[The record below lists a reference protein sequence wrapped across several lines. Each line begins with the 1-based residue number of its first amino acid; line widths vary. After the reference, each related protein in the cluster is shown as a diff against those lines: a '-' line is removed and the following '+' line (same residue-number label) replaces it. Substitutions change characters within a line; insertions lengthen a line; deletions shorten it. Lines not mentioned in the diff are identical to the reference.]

1 MTPKEQRNER
11 LAERMIKNLK
21 RRNMEAFYCPTAEE
35 AVKKV
40 SELIADGSSVTW
52 GGSMTIR
59 DMGIPKALKE
69 RGTLEVLDRDEVTD
83 REEVVKI
90 YEKAFTA
97 DVYLS
102 SANAIS
108 EDGVI
113 VNIDGNIIGMNKVAQ
128 TVEAALARAR
138 STAAPINSARFDI
151 KTPCQTDGV
160 CHNCNSPESICNYVS
175 PLYHRKAAVFKIIF
189 RSGIDKLFRAG
200 QSVDVKMKQR
210 KASAPVFPYDRK
222 SRAYD
227 LLFYPEA
234 FCYVLGQSCLS
245 CPEIPDQSDDITR
258 FCCISNREAECAR
271 PGLCIYYEVS
281 SFDIFHYYFVVSVR
295 TC

>member
-21 RRNMEAFYCPTAEE
+21 RRNMEAFYCPTGKE

-59 DMGIPKALKE
+59 EMGIPQALKE
-69 RGTLEVLDRDEVTD
+69 RKTLEVLDRDEVTD
-83 REEVVKI
+83 RTEVVKI
-90 YEKAFTA
+90 YERAFTA

-113 VNIDGNIIGMNKVAQ
+113 VNIDGNGNRVAAITWGPKKVIFVISLNKVVQ

-160 CHNCNSPESICNYVS
+160 CHNCNSPESICNYVHFLRNS
-175 PLYHRKAAVFKIIF
+175 PHGKHV
-189 RSGIDKLFRAG
+189 
-200 QSVDVKMKQR
+200 V
-210 KASAPVFPYDRK
+210 
-222 SRAYD
+222 
-227 LLFYPEA
+227 
-234 FCYVLGQSCLS
+234 VLVG
-245 CPEIPDQSDDITR
+245 ED
-258 FCCISNREAECAR
+258 F
-271 PGLCIYYEVS
+271 GY
-281 SFDIFHYYFVVSVR
+281 
-295 TC
+295 